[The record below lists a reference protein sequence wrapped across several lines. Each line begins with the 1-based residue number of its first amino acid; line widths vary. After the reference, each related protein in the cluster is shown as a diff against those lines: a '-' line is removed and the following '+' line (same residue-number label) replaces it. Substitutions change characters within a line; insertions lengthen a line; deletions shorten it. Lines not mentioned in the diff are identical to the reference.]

1 MQTDPTPSGYYH
13 LALSY
18 AIPGGASAAAAQ
30 GSTCTTSN
38 NTDSS
43 NAKYNLDQAIQ
54 YAGLAVE
61 ADPGDV
67 KYWHLLGLLLAA
79 QERWE
84 EAREVLE
91 RGADLGVGE
100 DDADMEVNGESGEVG
115 GLPSLGMRR
124 DEEKSDTA
132 DSVQSDADVR
142 TLLGPPISIRKPTPN
157 GDSSTITPA
166 IKTDGIGNISINRVP
181 PITSTNLPHPIY
193 IFSQSQSQSS
203 SSIASTTQSLP
214 PTSTLLLTPPPSK
227 YPPSQYDL
235 FESHLQLR
243 MTQGT
248 VMEIVEGA
256 EGAEAL
262 WLEVFG
268 WVAKRRSAGDGLQR
282 QSIDGITQRS
292 SDHISSS
299 HHDTITTSID
309 GSPHHLH
316 PNPDPNPVAHHH
328 NQQRQQTS
336 YPTDNTEMYQT
347 QTPANGSSDLE
358 TNVVIP
364 DLIPITISPA
374 TPIVVEEVAYSA
386 LEIGKDRE
394 KEKDQRKDQGKEK
407 RTLNNAFRPKR
418 LTSIDIERDNN
429 NRLDVQKSKK
439 NVGQMLKGS
448 VMKSR
453 AGITAATK
461 KLGARHG
468 GLRRS
473 TSTPGS
479 FWFFLFFEEI

>member
-1 MQTDPTPSGYYH
+1 M
-13 LALSY
+13 
-18 AIPGGASAAAAQ
+18 
-30 GSTCTTSN
+30 
-38 NTDSS
+38 
-43 NAKYNLDQAIQ
+43 
-54 YAGLAVE
+54 
-61 ADPGDV
+61 
-67 KYWHLLGLLLAA
+67 
-79 QERWE
+79 
-84 EAREVLE
+84 E

-100 DDADMEVNGESGEVG
+100 DDDVDVSGESGELG
-115 GLPSLGMRR
+115 GFPNLTMRKGG
-124 DEEKSDTA
+124 EEGGDTV
-132 DSVQSDADVR
+132 DSVQSDADFR
-142 TLLGPPISIRKPTPN
+142 TLLGPPFFRNSTPS
-157 GDSSTITPA
+157 GDSSTITA
-166 IKTDGIGNISINRVP
+166 IKTDGIGDISINFVS
-181 PITSTNLPHPIY
+181 PITSTNLPQPIY
-193 IFSQSQSQSS
+193 IFSQSS
-203 SSIASTTQSLP
+203 SSISSTTQSLP

-248 VMEIVEGA
+248 IVEIVEGA

-268 WVAKRRSAGDGLQR
+268 WVAKRRSAEDGLQR
-282 QSIDGITQRS
+282 QFIDGITQRS

-299 HHDTITTSID
+299 HHHTAMVSLD
-309 GSPHHLH
+309 GSPHHLL
-316 PNPDPNPVAHHH
+316 PNPNSNSVTHHH
-328 NQQRQQTS
+328 NQLPQQTN

-347 QTPANGSSDLE
+347 QAPANGSSDLE
-358 TNVVIP
+358 TNGVIQ

-374 TPIVVEEVAYSA
+374 TPTVAEELASSV
-386 LEIGKDRE
+386 LEFGKDRE

-407 RTLNNAFRPKR
+407 RTLNNTFRPKR
-418 LTSIDIERDNN
+418 LTSIDVERDSN
-429 NRLDVQKSKK
+429 NRLDAQKSKK

-448 VMKSR
+448 FMKSR

-479 FWFFLFFEEI
+479 F

>member
-1 MQTDPTPSGYYH
+1 
-13 LALSY
+13 
-18 AIPGGASAAAAQ
+18 
-30 GSTCTTSN
+30 
-38 NTDSS
+38 
-43 NAKYNLDQAIQ
+43 
-54 YAGLAVE
+54 
-61 ADPGDV
+61 
-67 KYWHLLGLLLAA
+67 LLLAA

-91 RGADLGVGE
+91 RGADFGVGE
-100 DDADMEVNGESGEVG
+100 DDADVEVNGESGEL
-115 GLPSLGMRR
+115 GLPSLGMRER
-124 DEEKSDTA
+124 DEEENDTV

-142 TLLGPPISIRKPTPN
+142 TLLGPPISIRNPTSN

-166 IKTDGIGNISINRVP
+166 IKKDGIGNISINRDP
-181 PITSTNLPHPIY
+181 PITSTNPPQPIY
-193 IFSQSQSQSS
+193 IFSHSHSQSPSS
-203 SSIASTTQSLP
+203 STTTSTTQSLP

-248 VMEIVEGA
+248 VVEIVEGA

-268 WVAKRRSAGDGLQR
+268 WVAKRRNAGDGLQR
-282 QSIDGITQRS
+282 QSIDGTTQQS

-299 HHDTITTSID
+299 HHHTITTSID
-309 GSPHHLH
+309 GSHHLH
-316 PNPDPNPVAHHH
+316 PNPNPNPVAHHH
-328 NQQRQQTS
+328 NQQQTS

-347 QTPANGSSDLE
+347 QTPATGSSDLE

-364 DLIPITISPA
+364 MIPITISPA
-374 TPIVVEEVAYSA
+374 TPTVVEEMASA
-386 LEIGKDRE
+386 FEFGKDREKEKEKE
-394 KEKDQRKDQGKEK
+394 KEKDQRKDYGKEK

-418 LTSIDIERDNN
+418 LTSIDIEGDNN

-479 FWFFLFFEEI
+479 FWFTYFFRGNFRSHFWLPS